1 MVYKVLSLYSGSVYR
16 GLEIAY
22 ILFEENGGRWT
33 ADVKQTQ
40 TCSYTAMTTGQL
52 SQAADLNAA
61 AYLALHD
68 AQGAWLG
75 RQASEFIEQQ
85 ELDHRVDLVV
95 SRGFNPFQ
103 PPVIA
108 ELGHGAAIA
117 SATGLAVVSD
127 LTVLDGFLGGREAPA
142 AAVAEQLLPNLKDA
156 GEWKDAVVTGLLGV
170 LRWREAYNMLAE
182 ATGANRNSIGGALW
196 LGGEA

>member
-1 MVYKVLSLYSGSVYR
+1 MIYKVLSLYSGSVDR
-16 GLEIAY
+16 GLDMVYAV
-22 ILFEENGGRWT
+22 FEENGGQWT
-33 ADVKQTQ
+33 FELPHKQSHT
-40 TCSYTAMTTGQL
+40 YTAMTTGQL
-52 SQAADLNAA
+52 SQAAELHSA

-68 AQGAWLG
+68 AHGAYLG
-75 RQASEFIEQQ
+75 REACEFIEQNGL
-85 ELDHRVDLVV
+85 EHRVDLVV

-117 SATGLAVVSD
+117 AATGLAVVSD

-142 AAVAEQLLPNLKDA
+142 AAVAAQLLPAINEA
-156 GEWKDAVVTGLLGV
+156 GVWKEALVTALLGV

-182 ATGANRNSIGGALW
+182 ATGANRSSIGGALW